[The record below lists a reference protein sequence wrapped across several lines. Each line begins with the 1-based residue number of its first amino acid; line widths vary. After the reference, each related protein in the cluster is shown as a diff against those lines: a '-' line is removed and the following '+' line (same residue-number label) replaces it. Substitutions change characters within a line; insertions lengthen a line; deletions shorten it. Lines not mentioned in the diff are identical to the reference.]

1 MSEIILPLF
10 PLNLVAFPG
19 EKLNLHIFE
28 PRYRQ
33 LIRECEEEGKTFV
46 ICPHFNGRNIPYGTE
61 MNLISIEKKYK
72 NGKMDIQIAGVKL
85 VKIEA
90 FYTTIIDKLYPGAEI
105 KYLLWDDVADTSL
118 AKELHALVEEL
129 YRIMQIKDVRLN
141 LPEQFKTYQIAHKV
155 GLNFEQEI
163 HFLQISREF
172 DRLVFLINHIKHIM
186 PIVREME
193 ELKKKARM
201 NGHFKRLIPPV

>member
-46 ICPHFNGRNIPYGTE
+46 ICPNYNGRNIPYGTE
-61 MNLISIEKKYK
+61 MNLVSIEKKYK
-72 NGKMDIQIAGVKL
+72 NGKMDIRTEGVKL

-105 KYLLWDDVADTSL
+105 KYLHWDDVADTTL

-129 YRIMQIKDVRLN
+129 YRIMQIKDVKLN
-141 LPEQFKTYQIAHKV
+141 LPGQIRTFQIAHKV

-163 HFLQISREF
+163 HFLQIAREF
-172 DRLVFLINHIKHIM
+172 DRQVFLINHINHIM

-201 NGHFKRLIPPV
+201 NGHFKKLIPPV

>member
-10 PLNLVAFPG
+10 PLNMVAFPG

-33 LIRECEEEGKTFV
+33 LIRECQEEGKTFV

-61 MNLISIEKKYK
+61 MNLLSIEKKYK
-72 NGKMDIQIAGVKL
+72 NGKMDIRTEGVKL

-105 KYLLWDDVADTSL
+105 KYLPWDDVADTSL
-118 AKELHALVEEL
+118 AKELHALVVEL
-129 YRIMQIKDVRLN
+129 YQIMQIKDVKLN
-141 LPEQFKTYQIAHKV
+141 LPEQFKTFQVAHKV

-163 HFLQISREF
+163 HFLKISREF
-172 DRLVFLINHIKHIM
+172 DRQVFLINHINHIM

-201 NGHFKRLIPPV
+201 NGHFKKIIPPA

>member
-10 PLNLVAFPG
+10 PLNMVAFPG

-61 MNLISIEKKYK
+61 MKLVSIEKKYK
-72 NGKMDIQIAGVKL
+72 NGKMDIRTEGVKL

-105 KYLLWDDVADTSL
+105 KYLLWDDVADTTL
-118 AKELHALVEEL
+118 AKELYSLVEEL
-129 YRIMQIKDVRLN
+129 YRIMQIKDVKLN
-141 LPEQFKTYQIAHKV
+141 LPEQFKTFQIAHKV

-163 HFLQISREF
+163 HFLQIAREF
-172 DRLVFLINHIKHIM
+172 DRQVFLINHINHIM